1 MSTIKSSAEN
11 LTLNADG
18 ANNDVIIQSNAS
30 TLVTVDGATG
40 NVGIGN
46 TNPVDAKLTID
57 NVAAGDSGL
66 KITHGIG
73 NSWGLFINSD
83 VTTHSAIYADADSLT
98 TGEIAYFY
106 SNSADTSS
114 RKMIRINN
122 GNAAATGTTALHV
135 TQASTGL
142 AADFTGTGGI
152 RSAGGIK
159 FGTDTAA
166 ANTLDDYE
174 EGTFVPTMNCSS
186 SGNFVASTT
195 NTLSYTKVGR
205 LVTVTGKL
213 SVDTDNSAS
222 GTIYFSL
229 PFTAASQS
237 KKEFDSVG
245 SVQLRSGGTTLYN
258 TMVFNIGGGGTT
270 GYIMFL
276 PDNTTSEN
284 VGHAQVDGAW
294 DVWFG
299 YSYCA
304 A

>member
-30 TLVTVDGATG
+30 TKVTVDGATG
-40 NVGIGN
+40 NVGIGV
-46 TNPVDAKLTID
+46 TNPVDAKLSID

-66 KITHGIG
+66 KIVHGIG

-122 GNAAATGTTALHV
+122 ENAAATGTTALHV
-135 TQASTGL
+135 KQDSTGL

-166 ANTLDDYE
+166 ANALDDYE
-174 EGTFVPTMNCSS
+174 EGTWTPTT
-186 SGNFVASTT
+186 GDGWASLTFT
-195 NTLSYTKVGR
+195 DTGSYTKIGNIVHVMVQVHVNG
-205 LVTVTGKL
+205 
-213 SVDTDNSAS
+213 S
-222 GTIYFSL
+222 GAGSGHIAIGGL
-229 PFTAASQS
+229 PFTSSSTADYRAAISFFAYNLASSVNTYITGFVEVNDTIMQIYEGGLS
-237 KKEFDSVG
+237 SVG
-245 SVQLRSGGTTLYN
+245 NDMGAH
-258 TMVFNIGGGGTT
+258 FDT
-270 GYIMFL
+270 GSSFYL
-276 PDNTTSEN
+276 QATYR
-284 VGHAQVDGAW
+284 V
-294 DVWFG
+294 
-299 YSYCA
+299 
-304 A
+304 